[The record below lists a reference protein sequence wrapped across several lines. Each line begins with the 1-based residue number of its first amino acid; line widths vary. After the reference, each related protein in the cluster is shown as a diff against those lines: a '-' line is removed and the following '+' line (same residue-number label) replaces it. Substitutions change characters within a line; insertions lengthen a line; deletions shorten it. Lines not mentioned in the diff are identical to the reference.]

1 MFLNLCFY
9 GEMARFNYKAYNSSK
24 LILKNPFELI
34 EEIK

>member
-9 GEMARFNYKAYNSSK
+9 GEMARFNYKAYNGSK

>member
-1 MFLNLCFY
+1 MFLNLWFF
-9 GEMARFNYKAYNSSK
+9 GEMARFYYKAYNSSK